1 MINFAVLFGFSI
13 VFLGVALSLLARRRK
28 RETLTKYV
36 PPKNDKD
43 RVEP

>member
-28 RETLTKYV
+28 REALTKYV

-43 RVEP
+43 QVEP